1 MRPLFH
7 PAAADIT
14 VEGILYALSDPVRV
28 RIFAQIAKAECAQ
41 RCSAFLEISDKSVP
55 KSTLSQHFKVL
66 REAGLIKSERR
77 GVEMHN
83 SSRCEEIAK
92 RFGTLIP
99 AIIAAHKA
107 QTEQGQRARRTGRTG
122 KRA

>member
-7 PAAADIT
+7 PAADDIT

-28 RIFAQIAKAECAQ
+28 QIFVQIAMAECAQ
-41 RCSAFLEISDKSVP
+41 RCAAFLEINEQSVP

-66 REAGLIKSERR
+66 RESGLIRSERR

-107 QTEQGQRARRTGRTG
+107 QFQQGQKARRA
-122 KRA
+122 KRVRAA